1 MASTI
6 TPIKVNSTEPKEYKP
21 ETYSYKEQVS
31 DLISQ
36 GRESEAGALLQRLE
50 RNGEINKQELDDS
63 EREVLNNYNDQSS
76 SNPNP
81 NISEDIDPPSSDN
94 SDISD
99 SYNSPNGTPNN
110 PERDGDSVE
119 GERISARIESENPI
133 NESQNNTDPI
143 HAQPETSNVK
153 ESPIHASRQETEF
166 IRREEDEIE
175 EEEKSVRIP
184 SPQEIIAI
192 EAARRQI
199 ELQEK
204 RDKEEK
210 IEEISEKDQEIK
222 DTSEE
227 LEEEEE
233 KEEQQGEELDRIS
246 ARLRDFETN
255 RERLIERVQELEE
268 QRDTLSPREFNRQ
281 ALQLNRSIENWERN
295 YERELNI
302 LVTEQEEQEIVPEQ
316 KQEQEITEAREYD
329 LLEEIRKGTNEAEL
343 INIGFEQKD
352 IQELKS
358 WYEDLG
364 QEEKQILEESGLE
377 GLQEHYRQKYLAQ
390 FTPETR
396 ELIEKWNID
405 PSQYPLF
412 EDKETGLVTVGF
424 EINPNVPPPSPS
436 DVIAQDIESRAI
448 AENINKAV
456 DISQKLDLQLSV
468 VGSGFE
474 LPERYWISVAEY
486 KWLQENKD
494 RPEVAMI
501 FDEQRKQHLISAGIS
516 IASIPISFVASSLV
530 IRGLRYVAPRIIDYV
545 KRTAPIA
552 LRSQAGY
559 VDLGK
564 IAPISGIL
572 RGQLQNVLA
581 KSTLIGRIGTI
592 KSRVSLRST
601 IPGRTARESRDTEIR
616 NYLDS
621 LQRATPQ
628 LSPQLQEQA
637 NIVNRILVLEGVL
650 AGTENL
656 TQRQG
661 IIQEQ
666 REIARQLDVASLPQ
680 LNTNVKTLQQLV
692 ANPEIFMETRIETIP
707 KLAPITKVE
716 TKPVTETELQTR
728 PREITQ
734 VQPIEETQIQT
745 QAQIET
751 QTETTTPFTTPRLT
765 QTATETLRIPGVLR
779 GGITP
784 VPPAPLRAPFLSEEE
799 TPKITKR
806 ITENQFRSFAAGFI
820 NYGKSKSVKGPY
832 VRALSPDGNTAV
844 IQWGTSKYAL
854 SLK

>member
-1 MASTI
+1 MAVNI

-21 ETYSYKEQVS
+21 ETYSYREQVS

-76 SNPNP
+76 PNPNP
-81 NISEDIDPPSSDN
+81 NILEDIDPPSSDN
-94 SDISD
+94 SDISNSD
-99 SYNSPNGTPNN
+99 NSPNGTPNT

-119 GERISARIESENPI
+119 GERISARVESENPI
-133 NESQNNTDPI
+133 SENQNNSDAI
-143 HAQPETSNVK
+143 HTQPENSIQK
-153 ESPIHASRQETEF
+153 MEAIKQE
-166 IRREEDEIE
+166 EETIQQEQEE

-222 DTSEE
+222 DT
-227 LEEEEE
+227 EEE

-281 ALQLNRSIENWERN
+281 ALQLNRSIENWERS

-316 KQEQEITEAREYD
+316 KQEQEITETREYD

-352 IQELKS
+352 IEELKS

-456 DISQKLDLQLSV
+456 DIAQKLDLQLSV

-516 IASIPISFVASSLV
+516 IASIPVSFAASSLL

-581 KSTLIGRIGTI
+581 KSTRIGRIGTI

-734 VQPIEETQIQT
+734 VQPLEETQIQT

-765 QTATETLRIPGVLR
+765 QTATETLRTPGVLR